1 MSFLSGITVLDL
13 TTVVVGPSCTL
24 RLAQYGAAVV
34 KVETEA
40 GDMMRS
46 LGGPSPD
53 RRHSG
58 AYLHLNAGKRNV
70 CLNLK
75 HPAALAALRHLVARA
90 DVVVANMRPEAL
102 ARLGLDAATLRARQ
116 PALVHCLITGFGPG
130 PYRGQPAYDS
140 VVQGVSGVAGLFGP
154 RDGAPAY
161 VPLLLADHVVGEIT
175 AGAILAALVE
185 RGRTGAGSAI
195 EVPMHETMA
204 AFVLQEH
211 MGRQSFDPPLGPP
224 GDSRTLH
231 PGNAPI
237 ATSDGWISVTANTD
251 NQVAAF
257 LRAAGREE
265 ALADPR
271 FASVTDRMANVE
283 AWFALRNG
291 ALRGNTSAYW
301 LRTLAAAD
309 VPAMP
314 CHSLESLMT
323 DPHLQAAALL
333 GQHDHP
339 TLGPVRTI
347 RPTVLRDGQAG
358 HCGTPAAPIG
368 WDTVAVLSEAGFAAA
383 EIAAM
388 VATGAALDGRR
399 TPPPQP

>member
-1 MSFLSGITVLDL
+1 MNTLSGISVVDL

-24 RLAQYGAAVV
+24 RLAQYGASVV

-70 CLNLK
+70 CLDLK
-75 HPAALAALRHLVARA
+75 RPAARAALLRLVAGA
-90 DVVVANMRPEAL
+90 DVLVANMRPEAL
-102 ARLGLDAATLRARQ
+102 ARLGLDAATLRAGQ
-116 PALVHCLITGFGPG
+116 PGLVHCLITGFGPG

-140 VVQGVSGVAGLFGP
+140 VVQGVAGVAGLFGA

-161 VPLLLADHVVGEIT
+161 VPLLLADHVVGEIA
-175 AGAILAALVE
+175 AGAILAALVA

-195 EVPMHETMA
+195 EVPMHETVA

-224 GDSRTLH
+224 GDSRTLN

-237 ATSDGWISVTANTD
+237 PTADGWISVTANTD

-257 LRAAGREE
+257 LRAVGRAE
-265 ALADPR
+265 AIGDPR
-271 FASVTDRMANVE
+271 FASVADRMANVE

-291 ALRGNTSAYW
+291 ALRGDTSAFW
-301 LRTLAAAD
+301 LRRLAEAD

-314 CHSLESLMT
+314 CHSLDGLLA
-323 DPHLQAAALL
+323 DPHLQAAGLL
-333 GQHDHP
+333 GQDEHP
-339 TLGPVRTI
+339 TLGRVRTI
-347 RPTVLRDGQAG
+347 RPTVLRDGVADP
-358 HCGTPAAPIG
+358 CGTPAAPTG
-368 WDTVAVLSEAGFAAA
+368 WDTVPVLSEAGFSDA
-383 EIAAM
+383 EIADL
-388 VATGAALDGRR
+388 VATGAALDGRLAQDH
-399 TPPPQP
+399 PA

>member
-1 MSFLSGITVLDL
+1 MSFLSGIAVLDL

-24 RLAQYGAAVV
+24 RLAQYGASVV
-34 KVETEA
+34 KVETQA

-53 RRHSG
+53 RQHSG

-75 HPAALAALRHLVARA
+75 QPAGRAALLRLVERA
-90 DVVVANMRPEAL
+90 DVLVANMRPEAL
-102 ARLGLDAATLRARQ
+102 ARMGLDATTLRARQ
-116 PALVHCLITGFGPG
+116 PGLVHCMITGFGPG

-140 VVQGVSGVAGLFGP
+140 VVQGVSGIAGLFGA
-154 RDGAPAY
+154 RGGAPAY
-161 VPLLLADHVVGEIT
+161 VPLLLADHVVGEIA

-185 RGRTGAGSAI
+185 RGGTGIGSAI

-211 MGRQSFDPPLGPP
+211 MGRQSFEPPLGPP

-237 ATSDGWISVTANTD
+237 PTADGWISVTANTD
-251 NQVAAF
+251 SQVAAF
-257 LRAAGREE
+257 LHAAGRAE

-271 FASVTDRMANVE
+271 FASITDRMANVD
-283 AWFALRNG
+283 AWFGLRNE
-291 ALRGNTSAYW
+291 ALRGHTTAHW
-301 LRTLAAAD
+301 LRTLAEAD

-314 CHSLESLMT
+314 CHSLDSLMD
-323 DPHLQAAALL
+323 DPHLQSAGLV
-333 GQHDHP
+333 GKDTHP
-339 TLGPVRTI
+339 TLGRVRAI
-347 RPTVLRDGQAG
+347 RPTVLRDGQAD
-358 HCGTPAAPIG
+358 PAGPPAVPIG
-368 WDTVAVLSEAGFAAA
+368 WDTIPVLSDAGFSEA
-383 EIAAM
+383 EIAALLE
-388 VATGAALDGRR
+388 AGAAIDGREPLR
-399 TPPPQP
+399 RLA